1 LEGVELELTKNKYH
15 KSEVQKMLE
24 DSTTYYEDKLF
35 EQKTRI
41 DELIK
46 ENQQL
51 LSSLEV
57 YKTKEQSINNALI
70 SADKEANDLIERSKV
85 QYAMVV
91 ESLKKFYLKWNLYFK
106 ELKDKYPLY
115 PAVNK
120 ALNLA
125 ESLNKIFTV
134 KDERQV
140 IEELKEE
147 LYQTQGDDGRV
158 FDPKRKI
165 EDYIAA
171 TSENGFNINDVLNPG
186 ELELEDLCKELGL
199 IEE

>member
-1 LEGVELELTKNKYH
+1 MELTKNKYH

-24 DSTTYYEDKLF
+24 DNTTYYEDKLF

-41 DELIK
+41 DELVK

-57 YKTKEQSINNALI
+57 YKSKEESINSALI
-70 SADKEANDLIERSKV
+70 SAEKQANDLVERTKV
-85 QYAMVV
+85 QYVMVV

-120 ALNLA
+120 ASTLA
-125 ESLNKIFTV
+125 ESLNKVFTV
-134 KDERQV
+134 KDEKQI
-140 IEELKEE
+140 IEELREE
-147 LYQTQGDDGRV
+147 LYQSQEDGECV
-158 FDPKRKI
+158 FDPKRRI

-171 TSENGFNINDVLNPG
+171 TSDNGFNINDVLNPG